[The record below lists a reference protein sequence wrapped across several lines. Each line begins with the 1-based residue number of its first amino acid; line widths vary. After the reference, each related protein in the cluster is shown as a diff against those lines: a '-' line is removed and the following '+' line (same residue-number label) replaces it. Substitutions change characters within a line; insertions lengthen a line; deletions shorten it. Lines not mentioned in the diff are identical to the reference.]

1 MQNGP
6 IERDQV
12 GRALGAEPSSPA
24 APKIAGNA
32 GSQGGC
38 P

>member
-1 MQNGP
+1 MHNDP

-12 GRALGAEPSSPA
+12 GRAMGAGPSSSA

-32 GSQGGC
+32 GSQGGY